1 MATSSIVYVRPRPYR
16 PEPRAA
22 NTAYWTH
29 LLAGIAHVTAA
40 VVAEYRVRRA
50 ARHLMRLD
58 DLMLRDIGIGRG
70 EIEHSV
76 RVGRGS

>member
-1 MATSSIVYVRPRPYR
+1 MATSSIVYARPRPYR
-16 PEPRAA
+16 LEPQSA
-22 NTAYWTH
+22 NTAYWTY
-29 LLAGIAHVTAA
+29 LLAGMARIAGA

>member
-1 MATSSIVYVRPRPYR
+1 MATSSIVYARPRSYR
-16 PEPRAA
+16 VERRAA
-22 NTAYWTH
+22 NAAYWTH
-29 LLAGIAHVTAA
+29 LLAGMARIAGA
-40 VVAEYRVRRA
+40 VLAEYRVRRA